1 MPQKK
6 YSYPQHD
13 SEVEKEVATPIK
25 EVDIPVQV
33 PVKSKPVPPPVL
45 KPASKPVSKAVC
57 NLPPAMAA
65 WQLLH
70 SPKGR

>member
-6 YSYPQHD
+6 YSYPQND
-13 SEVEKEVATPIK
+13 SEVEKEV
-25 EVDIPVQV
+25 VIPVPA

-45 KPASKPVSKAVC
+45 RPASKAVC